1 MTQFEI
7 IFEDLMEELSNNA
20 RKLGFDIKPWTIIF
34 DDSRAWSLYT
44 YGSNIDQPVYKFGAY
59 RNYLGGGIRGGIC
72 HNGDDAHDTYELGE
86 LFAEYL
92 SKIEDL
98 YNSGYEDEPSWEQP
112 TGVLL

>member
-1 MTQFEI
+1 MIDELIDELI
-7 IFEDLMEELSNNA
+7 IKAHE
-20 RKLGFDIKPWTIIF
+20 LGFTNLTADNILF

-59 RNYLGGGIRGGIC
+59 RNYLGGGVRGGIC

-92 SKIEDL
+92 SKIEDW